1 MKACV
6 HILIM
11 MNIKMSE
18 NNKRYLVQKNQK
30 LIFVIFQ
37 LMLHSA
43 LLCGPMV
50 VGQQY
55 TRMQVTFN
63 DSIDGA
69 IYFHFQIFIQYS
81 KCYLPQD

>member
-1 MKACV
+1 
-6 HILIM
+6 
-11 MNIKMSE
+11 MSE
-18 NNKRYLVQKNQK
+18 NNKHYLVQKNQK

-43 LLCGPMV
+43 LLCGPMEL
-50 VGQQY
+50 GQQY

-69 IYFHFQIFIQYS
+69 ICFHFQILIQCS
-81 KCYLPQD
+81 KCY